1 MIRRAFPQSILHG
14 ILRRPFLT
22 ILFMG
27 AITLFFLWHLPN
39 LSFRTSIYDFII
51 KDLPETNRYEEFK
64 SIFGSDE
71 IIRIVIRAAHIF
83 DPLTFKK
90 IEHLSNSAAQINGIR
105 RVISLPSIK
114 SDVEAGKKWRL
125 EAFQELVTPVKLF
138 HKNLLSVD
146 QSATVLTL
154 LLDNDADKEHVI
166 QSIRHLIDDADK
178 ALSIYQIGMP
188 LVSRALVRY
197 TQMDFLRLT
206 PITLLIVTL
215 ILFIIFRNLKYL
227 FIPLICVALTLI
239 WTFGLMALVRIP
251 ISMLTL
257 IVPVF
262 LIAVGT
268 AYCLHIM
275 CEYLSNA
282 HHTKSPAEAVLLTFS
297 NTALPTVLA
306 VLTTS
311 IGLGSLLIN
320 RIVAIHEFALFSC
333 FGMFSL
339 LFILLTLF
347 PALLAFVPLPD
358 KGGSSF
364 WKADFL
370 NRFLNKIVFLDL
382 KHQRLTFLIIA
393 AITLFCGAGL
403 LFLKVETNPVGFFKD
418 HTTVS
423 RNFHDIH
430 RDLSGSFPIHVVMDG
445 QDTDTFES
453 PQHIAELSR
462 FQNFLETLP
471 GVDKTVSFADYM
483 KLVNYAL
490 NQYDPK
496 YYALPQESF
505 EVRMLINN
513 YKTMLGDDMLLRFMN
528 PEFSKANILGLTHLS
543 SSREFLRTKEKV
555 LAHASRS
562 FSDHYNWTVTGF
574 GIAVAASSDLLVRG
588 QAKSFSITIGLIF
601 CIMIFLFLSAK
612 VGFIAIIPN
621 CFPII
626 INFGLMGWLG
636 IDMSVAT
643 SLVASIAIGLAV
655 DDTIHYLVRYNREF
669 KKDLDKDR
677 ALRDT
682 LLGVGKPIIFTTLS
696 LALGFSILLFSQ
708 FKPTAVFGLLM
719 VITLFA
725 AFVGDLILLPSLMLH
740 VELVTAW
747 DLLKLMPSVGGM
759 PAGAVHELNQPLSVI
774 KTASSFLMK
783 KIKKGEP
790 IDNEILFTM
799 VAKIDNHVDRISEMI
814 NRLKAIDMKP
824 NLVRKKFNINDPIRN
839 IVAVVGRQLNLDN
852 IDLKLELDETLP
864 LILGHPNRFEQLIY
878 NLITN
883 AWDAINARET
893 AGATPLPRMI
903 IIRTS
908 HESEHVS
915 ISVSDSGVGIPH
927 HLRERIMEPF
937 FTSKESGKG
946 KGLGLS
952 ICRQIVKDYGGRIRV
967 KSHKEKGST
976 FYLIFPV
983 NR

>member
-1 MIRRAFPQSILHG
+1 VI
-14 ILRRPFLT
+14 
-22 ILFMG
+22 ILFVG
-27 AITLFFLWHLPN
+27 AFTLFFLWHLPK
-39 LSFRTSIYDFII
+39 LSFRTSIYDLII
-51 KDLPETNRYEEFK
+51 EDLPEATQYREFK

-71 IIRIVIRAAHIF
+71 IIRIVIRAQNIF
-83 DPLTFKK
+83 DPLTFQK
-90 IEHLSNSAAQINGIR
+90 IEHLSNSAAKIKGIR

-114 SDVEAGKKWRL
+114 SDVEAGKKWHL
-125 EAFQELVTPVKLF
+125 EAFQELVAPIKLF
-138 HKNLLSVD
+138 HKNLLSTD

-154 LLDNDADKEHVI
+154 ALDTNADKEFVV
-166 QSIRHLIDDADK
+166 QSIQRLIDGATK
-178 ALSIYQIGMP
+178 EISLYQIGMP

-197 TQMDFLRLT
+197 TEKDFLRLT

-215 ILFIIFRNLKYL
+215 ILFFIFRKIQYL
-227 FIPLICVALTLI
+227 LIPLICVTLTLI
-239 WTFGLMALVRIP
+239 WTFGLMAFAQIP

-282 HHTKSPAEAVLLTFS
+282 HQADSPTAAVISTFS
-297 NTALPTVLA
+297 HTALPTVLA
-306 VLTTS
+306 VLTTC

-320 RIVAIHEFALFSC
+320 RIMAIHEFALFSC

-347 PALLAFVPLPD
+347 PATLVFVPLPA
-358 KGGSSF
+358 KGETPLE
-364 WKADFL
+364 KAGFL
-370 NRFLNKIVFLDL
+370 NRFLNKIVYLNL
-382 KHQRLTFLIIA
+382 KHQRLTLLIIA
-393 AITLFCGAGL
+393 AITLFCATGL

-418 HTTVS
+418 DTTIS
-423 RNFHDIH
+423 HNFNDIH
-430 RDLSGSFPIHVVMDG
+430 RDLSGSFPIHVVMKG
-445 QDTDTFES
+445 RDTDTFEN
-453 PQHIAELSR
+453 PRHIAELAR
-462 FQNFLETLP
+462 FQNFLQTLP
-471 GVDKTVSFADYM
+471 GVDKTVSFADYL

-490 NQYDPK
+490 NKYDPK

-505 EVRMLINN
+505 EARMLINN

-528 PEFSKANILGLTHLS
+528 PEFSKANILLLTHLS

-555 LAHASRS
+555 LAHASR
-562 FSDHYNWTVTGF
+562 FSDHYNWDVTGF

-601 CIMIFLFLSAK
+601 GIMIFLFLSAK

-636 IDMSVAT
+636 IDLSVAT
-643 SLVASIAIGLAV
+643 SLIASIAIGLAV

-682 LLGVGKPIIFTTLS
+682 LLGIGKPIIFTTLCIT
-696 LALGFSILLFSQ
+696 LGFSILLFSQ
-708 FKPTAVFGLLM
+708 FKPTAVFGFLM
-719 VITLFA
+719 VITLIA

-747 DLLKLMPSVGGM
+747 DLLKLMPSVGGI
-759 PAGAVHELNQPLSVI
+759 PAGTVHEINQPLNAI
-774 KTASSFLMK
+774 KMGSEF
-783 KIKKGEP
+783 IKMMIQHGKQ
-790 IDNEILFTM
+790 IHTDQLSQVAHEISGQ
-799 VAKIDNHVDRISEMI
+799 VDRISEMI
-814 NRLKAIDMKP
+814 NRLKAIDVKP
-824 NLVRKKFNINDPIRN
+824 DLVRKKININDHIRN
-839 IVAVVGRQLNLDN
+839 IVAVVGHQLNLDN
-852 IDLKLELDETLP
+852 IDLKLELDEALP
-864 LILGHPNRFEQLIY
+864 LILGHPNRFEQVIY

-883 AWDAINARET
+883 AWDAINAMQN
-893 AGATPLPRMI
+893 AGDTPLPRMI
-903 IIRTS
+903 NIRTS
-908 HESEHVS
+908 HENERA
-915 ISVSDSGVGIPH
+915 SVSVTDSGIGIPP
-927 HLRERIMEPF
+927 HLKERIMEPF
-937 FTSKESGKG
+937 FTSKDSGSG

-952 ICRQIVKDYGGRIRV
+952 ICRQIVKDYGGRLHV
-967 KSHKEKGST
+967 KSHKGKGST
-976 FYLIFPV
+976 FNLTFPV

>member
-1 MIRRAFPQSILHG
+1 MV
-14 ILRRPFLT
+14 
-22 ILFMG
+22 ILFVG

-39 LSFRTSIYDFII
+39 LSFRTSIYDLII
-51 KDLPETNRYEEFK
+51 EDLPETIRYREFK

-71 IIRIVIRAAHIF
+71 IIRIVIRAQNIF
-83 DPLTFKK
+83 DPLTFQK
-90 IEHLSNSAAQINGIR
+90 IEHLSNSAAKINGIR

-125 EAFQELVTPVKLF
+125 EEFQELVAPIKLF
-138 HKNLLSVD
+138 DKNLLSAD

-154 LLDNDADKEHVI
+154 VLATDADKEYVI
-166 QSIRHLIDDADK
+166 QSIRRLFDSATK
-178 ALSIYQIGMP
+178 ALSLYQIGMP
-188 LVSRALVRY
+188 LVSQALVRY
-197 TQMDFLRLT
+197 TEMDFLRLT
-206 PITLLIVTL
+206 PITLLIVTVV
-215 ILFIIFRNLKYL
+215 LFIIFRNYKYL
-227 FIPLICVALTLI
+227 FIPLICVTLTLI
-239 WTFGLMALVRIP
+239 WTFGLMAFVRIP

-282 HHTKSPAEAVLLTFS
+282 HHADSPTEAVLSTFS
-297 NTALPTVLA
+297 HTALPTVLA

-320 RIVAIHEFALFSC
+320 RITAIHEFALFSC
-333 FGMFSL
+333 FGMLSL

-347 PALLAFVPLPD
+347 PATLVFVPLPD
-358 KGGSSF
+358 KGDLSF
-364 WKADFL
+364 KKTGFL
-370 NRFLNKIVFLDL
+370 NRFLNKIVYLDL

-393 AITLFCGAGL
+393 AITLFCGTGL
-403 LFLKVETNPVGFFKD
+403 LFLQVETNPVGFFKD
-418 HTTVS
+418 DTTVS

-430 RDLSGSFPIHVVMDG
+430 RDLSGSFPVHVVMDG

-453 PQHIAELSR
+453 PRHIAELAR
-462 FQNFLETLP
+462 FQNFLEILP

-483 KLVNYAL
+483 KLVNYVL
-490 NQYDPK
+490 NKYDPK
-496 YYALPQESF
+496 YYVLPQEGF

-513 YKTMLGDDMLLRFMN
+513 YKTLLGDDMLLRFMN
-528 PEFSKANILGLTHLS
+528 PEFSKANILLLTHLS

-562 FSDHYNWTVTGF
+562 FSDHYNWDVTGF

-636 IDMSVAT
+636 IDLSVAT
-643 SLVASIAIGLAV
+643 SLIASIAIGLAV

-682 LLGVGKPIIFTTLS
+682 LLGVGKPIIFTTLCIT
-696 LALGFSILLFSQ
+696 LGFSILLFSQ
-708 FKPTAVFGLLM
+708 FKPTAVFGFLM
-719 VITLFA
+719 VITLLA

-759 PAGAVHELNQPLSVI
+759 PAGTVHEMNQPLNAI
-774 KTASSFLMK
+774 KMGSEF
-783 KIKKGEP
+783 IKMMIQRGKP
-790 IDNEILFTM
+790 IHTDQLSQVAHEISGQ
-799 VAKIDNHVDRISEMI
+799 VDRISEMI
-814 NRLKAIDMKP
+814 NRLKAIGMKP
-824 NLVRKKFNINDPIRN
+824 DLVIKKININDHIRN
-839 IVAVVGRQLNLDN
+839 IVAVLGPQLNLDN
-852 IDLKLELDETLP
+852 IDLKLELDETVP
-864 LILGHPNRFEQLIY
+864 LIPGHPNRFEQVIY

-883 AWDAINARET
+883 AWDAVNAMQT
-893 AGATPLPRMI
+893 TGDAPLPRMI
-903 IIRTS
+903 IIRTA
-908 HESEHVS
+908 HENKRVS
-915 ISVSDSGVGIPH
+915 VSVSDSGIGIPH
-927 HLRERIMEPF
+927 HLKERILEPF
-937 FTSKESGKG
+937 FTSKESGTG

-952 ICRQIVKDYGGRIRV
+952 ICRQIVKDFGGRIHV
-967 KSHKEKGST
+967 KSHKGKGST
-976 FYLIFPV
+976 FKLAFPV